1 MNVIITIKKYFGC
14 AKKYSFQDILKD
26 KTAKGIKILHIRKY
40 DTLYLKYDTFYL
52 TCWSNKSEIIT
63 SYKTRQTKTSD
74 KMFCC
79 YYKI

>member
-26 KTAKGIKILHIRKY
+26 KTAKGIKILHVRKY

-52 TCWSNKSEIIT
+52 TC
-63 SYKTRQTKTSD
+63 
-74 KMFCC
+74 
-79 YYKI
+79 